1 MLCSAF
7 MQNKIVSPIAT
18 MVLYNMLLLV
28 NKNVSDRNIFLAWLA
43 STFDEIIATTKSE
56 SES

>member
-1 MLCSAF
+1 